1 MEQLL
6 RARWFDGLSSQPRP
20 VLVGL
25 VPGARGPALHL
36 HALAGDATPPR
47 VFAPTEVGWPEAWN
61 ARRDQRK
68 VVVDLRSAGSL
79 EIDDG
84 ARWHAA
90 LEAAGGRPGLAQR
103 MQTRWRV
110 FATVLVVAAFGL
122 WAFYRWGTPWA
133 AAQIARYVPLEW
145 EQRLS
150 AEAMQELDADYLKP
164 SRLAPERQAEIQA
177 AFESLRQQVGPD
189 LARYPGY
196 APPLTLTFRSGIG
209 PNAFALPGGTMAMT
223 DALVEAARLHKVGD
237 DALVGV
243 LAHEMGHV
251 VYRHT
256 TRMVVEQG
264 VLNVGIGLAMG
275 DVSSIV
281 ATGSTLLT
289 SLAYR
294 RSHETEADCFA
305 VVLMQKAGRP
315 LAPMADLLLAIDG
328 PDEREDNKEAKSQR
342 PATASQASALA
353 SLLSSH
359 PATAERAQRI
369 KTGAVQACSAP

>member
-47 VFAPTEVGWPEAWN
+47 VFASTEVGWPEAWN

-79 EIDDG
+79 EIEDG

-110 FATVLVVAAFGL
+110 FATVLMVAAFGL

-164 SRLAPERQAEIQA
+164 SKLAPERQAEIQA
-177 AFESLRQQVGPD
+177 AFESLRQQVGPE

-196 APPLTLTFRSGIG
+196 APPLTLAFRSGIG
-209 PNAFALPGGTMAMT
+209 PNAFALPGGTMVMT

-251 VYRHT
+251 VHRHT

-281 ATGSTLLT
+281 ATGST
-289 SLAYR
+289 
-294 RSHETEADCFA
+294 
-305 VVLMQKAGRP
+305 
-315 LAPMADLLLAIDG
+315 
-328 PDEREDNKEAKSQR
+328 
-342 PATASQASALA
+342 
-353 SLLSSH
+353 
-359 PATAERAQRI
+359 
-369 KTGAVQACSAP
+369 